1 MKAMKKT
8 LAVLLTLCMVIS
20 MLAVAAV
27 TVSAEETGETT
38 TITVGV
44 ISYLIDELGETGWQV
59 HYWGGSATSD
69 SDLSATGETIQR
81 KLGSDYWGDEE
92 KTFTVFTAEIPADAT
107 GYKVHK
113 GNDRWFGDN
122 GSLDKPVAFVFNY
135 SYSDKALYWGG
146 LTTGYFLVG
155 SFNNWQMNDAYQ
167 INQEEYNPRRIEDVE
182 IKKNEEFK
190 VRYYDYATN
199 ASTWYPEGY
208 ENFTANADGDYTVT
222 VNPDPDDPDDPTKF
236 TADYS
241 AVSGSS
247 LTIADGD
254 IGLNLYFDMSSET
267 KALPV
272 DFFWSGMSEQY
283 ESKDL
288 TYDDNLHLYK
298 ATVNVPAP
306 EMVCKI
312 GFSYPL
318 DRNQDYREG
327 ETSVGELAL
336 EYRNNPA
343 TYGQNESDL
352 AGAMLNYGAQTQLQ
366 FAFKADELVV
376 SDTIV
381 PMAANDVLF
390 YGDNDPENVIIPNIA
405 ADSLNAYNMQ
415 YAGCSLLLQTKTT
428 MRFYFKKLSGYQDA
442 PTVTFGGAELDV
454 NPVENSSSYVY
465 VDVKGINACELGD
478 AKVLKVGDV
487 ELGTFSALSY
497 VKLALTREDT
507 SNQLKKTVT
516 ALYSYYW
523 YAYKAFHTDA
533 A

>member
-8 LAVLLTLCMVIS
+8 IAVLLTVCMVVS
-20 MLAVAAV
+20 MFALAAV

-44 ISYLIDELGETGWQV
+44 ISYLIGELGETGWQV
-59 HYWGGSATSD
+59 RYWGGSATSD
-69 SDLSATGETIQR
+69 SDLSATGEIIQR

-92 KTFTVFTAEIPADAT
+92 QTFTVFTAEIPADAT

-113 GNDRWFGDN
+113 GNDRWFGGD

-190 VRYYDYATN
+190 VRYYDYATD
-199 ASTWYPEGY
+199 ASTWYPEY
-208 ENFTANADGDYTVT
+208 ENITANADGDYTVT

-267 KALPV
+267 CTRPV
-272 DFFWSGMSEQY
+272 YFMWDGMNGNNDKEV
-283 ESKDL
+283 EL
-288 TYDDNLHLYK
+288 TFDAQKFLFK

-306 EMVCKI
+306 EMVCEI

-318 DRNQDYREG
+318 DRNYDYGDG
-327 ETSVGELAL
+327 ETSVKKLAL
-336 EYRNNPA
+336 EYRDHPDK
-343 TYGQNESDL
+343 YGQNESDL

-366 FAFKADELVV
+366 FAFKDNELVV
-376 SDTIV
+376 PDTIN
-381 PMAANDVLF
+381 PMAADDVLF
-390 YGDNDPENVIIPNIA
+390 YDDTDSDNVKIPNIA
-405 ADSLNAYNMQ
+405 PDALNDYNMQ

-428 MRFYFKKLSGYQDA
+428 LRFYFKKLSGYQND
-442 PTVTFGGAELDV
+442 PTVTYGDGELALK
-454 NPVENSSSYVY
+454 PVENSTSYVY
-465 VDVKGINACELGD
+465 VDVEGIKACDLGK
-478 AKVLKVGDV
+478 AETLKVGDT

-497 VKLALTREDT
+497 VKLALARDT
-507 SNQLKKTVT
+507 TTPQLKKTVT
-516 ALYSYYW
+516 ALYSYYR
-523 YAYKAFHTDA
+523 YAYQAFHVDA

>member
-8 LAVLLTLCMVIS
+8 IAVLLTLCMVFS

-27 TVSAEETGETT
+27 SVSAEETEQEEQPTR
-38 TITVGV
+38 TITACV
-44 ISYLIDELGETGWQV
+44 ISYLITDLGATGWQV
-59 HYWGGSATSD
+59 HYWSGTAVSD
-69 SDLSATGETIQR
+69 SDLVATGETIQR
-81 KLGSDYWGDEE
+81 KLGNDYWNDEE
-92 KTFTVFTAEIPADAT
+92 QSFTIFTAEIPADAT
-107 GYKVHK
+107 GFKVHN
-113 GNDRWFGDN
+113 GDRWFGED

-135 SYSDKALYWGG
+135 HYSDNALYWGG

-155 SFNNWQMNDAYQ
+155 SFNNWQMTDAYQ
-167 INQEEYNPRRIEDVE
+167 INQEEYYPRRIEDVE

-190 VRYYDYATN
+190 VRYYDYATDSS
-199 ASTWYPEGY
+199 AWYPEGD
-208 ENFTANADGDYTVT
+208 NIKAQADGKYTVT
-222 VNPDPDDPDDPTKF
+222 VNPDPDDPTKF

-241 AVSGSS
+241 ALSGSS
-247 LTIADGD
+247 LTLADGD

-267 KALPV
+267 MALPV

-336 EYRNNPA
+336 EYRNYPE

-366 FAFKADELVV
+366 FKFKDTELVV
-376 SDTIV
+376 PDTIN
-381 PMAANDVLF
+381 PKEANEVLF
-390 YGDNDPENVIIPNIA
+390 YGDTNPANVIIPNIA